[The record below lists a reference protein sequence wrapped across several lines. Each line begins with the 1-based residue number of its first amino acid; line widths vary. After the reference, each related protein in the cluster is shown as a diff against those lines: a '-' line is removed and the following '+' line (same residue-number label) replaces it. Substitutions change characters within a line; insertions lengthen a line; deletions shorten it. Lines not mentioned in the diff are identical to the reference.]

1 MIIRIFLNFLGDFS
15 MLLRLSF
22 KFTLSFLI
30 CKIKKKKILAPSLH
44 YLTSILRAKEKIM
57 GKILVCWIKCAI
69 ERQNSI
75 SCISTKTMIRK
86 EKCVIEFTL
95 LTWETGSIL
104 FGSLAKHADV

>member
-1 MIIRIFLNFLGDFS
+1 
-15 MLLRLSF
+15 
-22 KFTLSFLI
+22 
-30 CKIKKKKILAPSLH
+30 
-44 YLTSILRAKEKIM
+44 M